1 MMYRASVVL
10 QGAWIVHHDLIA
22 AEPLAF
28 DAGRVV
34 AVAPDDAFR
43 LDMRDH
49 LIFPGLI
56 NAHDHLQLNNI
67 PPLPH
72 AAPFPNSYAWIAAF
86 VSHFQNLGVAA
97 AIDVPSAERHW
108 HGGLKNLLGGA
119 TTVAHHD
126 PWHTTLDDPTFP
138 VGLLRAFG
146 WSHSLGLGVEQSN
159 SGGSIDNSFPTAVD
173 HLPRYGPPVGASFAA
188 TPAWHPWIIHLA
200 EGTDA
205 VAAAELTRL
214 DALGCLAANT
224 VLVHGVGLTARDV
237 DRIIECG
244 AAVVW
249 CPSSNIGML
258 GHTLDPRRLYAAG
271 RLALG
276 SDSRLTGARD
286 LLDELRVAAM
296 HSDLAPSELLRLVT
310 ADASRVLRL
319 PDVGGLAPG
328 QHADCLI
335 VRQKLD
341 DPYYTIVDM
350 TRSDVRVVVRNGAPQ
365 IADPDFAG
373 WFAHCGIETLP
384 VRLDGRPKLLARQLA
399 RPEIIALE
407 PGLDIV

>member
-1 MMYRASVVL
+1 MMLRASVVL
-10 QGAWIVHHDLIA
+10 QGARIVHHNRIA
-22 AEPLAF
+22 AEPIAF

-67 PPLPH
+67 PRLPH
-72 AAPFPNSYAWIAAF
+72 AEPFPNSYAWIAAF
-86 VSHFQNLGVAA
+86 APHFQNPGVAA

-126 PWHTTLDDPTFP
+126 PWHATLDDPTFP

-146 WSHSLGLGVEQSN
+146 WSHSLGLGVER
-159 SGGSIDNSFPTAVD
+159 SGSGDSSDNNFPTAVD
-173 HLPRYGPPVGASFAA
+173 HLPRYGPPVRASFAA

-200 EGTDA
+200 EGADA
-205 VAAAELTRL
+205 VAAAELTQL

-224 VLVHGVGLTARDV
+224 VLVHGAGLTARDI

-249 CPSSNIGML
+249 CPSSNLGML
-258 GHTLDPRRLYAAG
+258 GHTLDPRQLYAAR

-296 HSDLAPSELLRLVT
+296 HSGLAPRELLRLVT

-319 PDVGGLAPG
+319 PDVGSLAPG

-335 VRQKLD
+335 VRQKFD
-341 DPYYTIVDM
+341 DPHYAIIDL
-350 TRSDVRVVVRNGAPQ
+350 TRSAIRAVVRSGAPQ
-365 IADPDFAG
+365 IADPDFAD
-373 WFAHCGIETLP
+373 WFAHCGIEALP